1 MVKRFF
7 RIICILVVI
16 SGLLLIIKKPVL
28 KEYRVI
34 KNNLNIDKF
43 YNKVDNNMDR
53 EEELYIGILKID
65 KINLYQ
71 GFYDKNSKYNDIELN
86 IMINKESDYPN
97 VINGNL
103 ILMAHS
109 GDSDVSYFRYLD
121 ILEVGDN
128 ATIYYKDDSY
138 NYKLVKVYELIK
150 NGKVFI
156 DRDDTTTLTLIT
168 CSREKEDMQKIYIF
182 NLI

>member
-7 RIICILVVI
+7 KIICILVVI

-43 YNKVDNNMDR
+43 YDRGNNDV
-53 EEELYIGILKID
+53 EKDEELYIGILKID

-71 GFYDKNSKYNDIELN
+71 GFYDKDSKYNDIELN

-121 ILEVGDN
+121 MLEVGDN
-128 ATIYYKDDSY
+128 AIIYYREESY
-138 NYKLVKVYELIK
+138 NYKLVKVYESIK
-150 NGKVFI
+150 NGRVFI